1 MHIYEVLFAYVST
14 EKREY
19 LTVTSI
25 VLHGILL
32 SEVCQCL
39 NANGLHE
46 IVNEW
51 FRYLGLHILY
61 V

>member
-19 LTVTSI
+19 LTLTSI

-51 FRYLGLHILY
+51 FI
-61 V
+61 